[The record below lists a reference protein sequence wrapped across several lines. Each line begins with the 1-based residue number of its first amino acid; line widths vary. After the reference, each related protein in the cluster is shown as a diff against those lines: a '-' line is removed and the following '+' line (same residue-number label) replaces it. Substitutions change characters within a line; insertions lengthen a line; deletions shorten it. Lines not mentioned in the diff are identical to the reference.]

1 MGQVSMAVQ
10 GALRLAR
17 LDPRG
22 MAFFDRSVAGFWQS
36 YRAAAICYP
45 VYMAMLLLLVPSGD
59 TAGPAAATPVPAP
72 DWFRIL
78 LVESIGYVIQWV
90 GFALLMLPVS
100 RFLGREERW
109 LDYIVAYNWS
119 QILQMAV
126 QLAAL
131 LLIASGLAP
140 ASPVILLQDVVLLLY
155 GGFIAHIALGIGG
168 TAATMVVL
176 LDFTFGT
183 FIALI
188 TQALH

>member
-1 MGQVSMAVQ
+1 MGLQ

-17 LDPRG
+17 LDRRG
-22 MAFFDRSVAGFWQS
+22 MAFFDRSVTGFWQS
-36 YRAAAICYP
+36 YRAALICYP
-45 VYMAMLLLLVPSGD
+45 VFMAMLLLLVPSGD
-59 TAGPAAATPVPAP
+59 VAGSAAAPVAAP

-100 RFLGREERW
+100 RFLGREDRW

-119 QILQMAV
+119 QILQMGV

-140 ASPVILLQDVVLLLY
+140 AAPVVLLQDVTLLLY

-183 FIALI
+183 FISLI

>member
-1 MGQVSMAVQ
+1 MGQVSMALQ
-10 GALRLAR
+10 GTLRLAR

-22 MAFFDRSVAGFWQS
+22 MAFFDRSVSGFWQS
-36 YRAAAICYP
+36 YRAALISYP
-45 VYMAMLLLLVPSGD
+45 VFMAMLLLLVPSGD
-59 TAGPAAATPVPAP
+59 AAGPAAAAPVPAP
-72 DWFRIL
+72 DWFRIV

-119 QILQMAV
+119 QMLQITL

-131 LLIASGLAP
+131 LLIVSGLAP
-140 ASPVILLQDVVLLLY
+140 AAPVVLLQDVLLLLY
-155 GGFIAHIALGIGG
+155 GGFIAHIALGVGG
-168 TAATMVVL
+168 PAATMVVL

-183 FIALI
+183 FISLI